1 MQSCLR
7 CIEGKQ
13 GEVME
18 ISYRKDGSCN
28 SLIIKELDI
37 DENDYKF
44 QMVIN
49 NNIDGLIPLSIKTI
63 NNKPEIHYKIT
74 SMISME
80 SMYAKKQI
88 SGKDIYKLVRSI
100 NELSEKMKEYLLNIN
115 NIMFHTEFIYLKR
128 QEESYQFCYCPEK
141 TENFQ
146 ESLREFFDKLLEY
159 INHNDK
165 KAVLIAYGIQ
175 QITLGDDFTIQDLM
189 DCAEKNIK
197 DEQTENKCVY
207 KRQQALD
214 ERNQEEKIETNIE
227 RRVENRTSF
236 FKNIVSI
243 FKGKSKFKD
252 ETQLED
258 AYGEFYD
265 STEHLIK
272 TYDTEEFTEESLED
286 ATMLLTANSTKVI
299 TLKSTNMEK
308 PMEIVLDRF
317 PCVVGKSKKSS
328 DFYLDSPVV
337 SRVHMRI
344 SEDMA
349 GYFVE
354 DLNST
359 NGTFINGDPLP
370 PHQPREIHE
379 GDQITLANIDF
390 IVE

>member
-1 MQSCLR
+1 MD
-7 CIEGKQ
+7 
-13 GEVME
+13 
-18 ISYRKDGSCN
+18 ISYRKDGSRN
-28 SLIIKELDI
+28 FLIIKELDI
-37 DENDYKF
+37 DESDYKI
-44 QMVIN
+44 QMVMN
-49 NNIDGLIPLSIKTI
+49 NNIDGLIPMSIKTI

-74 SMISME
+74 SMMSME
-80 SMYAKKQI
+80 SMYAKKQM
-88 SGKDIYKLVRSI
+88 SGKNIYKLVRSI

-115 NIMFHTEFIYLKR
+115 NIMFNTEFIYLKR

-141 TENFQ
+141 TEIFQ
-146 ESLREFFDKLLEY
+146 ESLREFFNKLLEY

-197 DEQTENKCVY
+197 DEQTENKYVY
-207 KRQQALD
+207 KRQQVLG
-214 ERNQEEKIETNIE
+214 EINQEEKIKTNIE
-227 RRVENRTSF
+227 RTVENKTNF
-236 FKNIVSI
+236 FQNIASI

-252 ETQLED
+252 EKQLED

-265 STEHLIK
+265 NTEHLSR
-272 TYDTEEFTEESLED
+272 TYDTKDFTEEGWED
-286 ATMLLTANSTKVI
+286 ETMLLTANSTKVI
-299 TLKSTNMEK
+299 TLKSTNMK
-308 PMEIVLDRF
+308 NPMEIVLDRF

-328 DFYLDSPVV
+328 DFYLDNPVV
-337 SRVHMRI
+337 SRVHIRI
-344 SEDMA
+344 SEDIA

-359 NGTFINGDPLP
+359 NGTFINGVPLP

-390 IVE
+390 MVE